1 MTLKLGLIA
10 DDKPVKLIVEM
21 PADIFRDLTAYAEVH
36 AAATGQT
43 ALPPSKLVVPMLAQ
57 FMASDR
63 GFAKLRRALPG
74 KPPPDG

>member
-74 KPPPDG
+74 KPPPGS